1 MPEKLNIIVGGMVG
15 QFPLGGVAWDYFHYV
30 LGLAELGH
38 DVVYHEDTGEWPGDP
53 VSGGGQLIGAPYTRQ
68 FIQDFFDAYAP
79 HLADRW
85 HFVLSRGESY
95 GMTRA
100 AFDAFAASAD
110 VFLNV
115 SGACQI
121 PDVLGRRCVKVF
133 LDTDPGCNQIPLV
146 GHPDS
151 DFGQLIAAHDRHLT
165 YAENIRA
172 ADCRVPTLGH
182 DWITT
187 RCIATAAPWDRYIDQ
202 PPGADA
208 RFTTI
213 MGWDYFHPPLIL
225 DGVEYRTKVP
235 EFERFYDVVRRSDQT
250 FKIAVGGA
258 KAPLEQLRKDG
269 WDVVEGRPA
278 TLTPAIYADFIGRS
292 RGEWS
297 VAKNVYVDTASGWF
311 SCRTACYLA
320 AGRPAVVQETG
331 WSRFVP
337 SGAGVFAFSTTDE
350 AVAAL
355 DQIAADPEK
364 HRRAAV
370 EVWRQYLSPKAV
382 LPKMLEEIFNGPEQ
396 AGV

>member
-1 MPEKLNIIVGGMVG
+1 MPDKLNIIVGGMVG

-30 LGLAELGH
+30 LGLAKLGH
-38 DVVYHEDTGEWPGDP
+38 NVIYHEDTGEWPGDP

-68 FIQDFFDAYAP
+68 FIQDFFDKYAP
-79 HLADRW
+79 QLADRW
-85 HFVLSRGESY
+85 HFVLSRDESF
-95 GMTRA
+95 GMSRA
-100 AFDAFAASAD
+100 AFDQFAKSAD

-121 PDVLGRRCVKVF
+121 PDALGERCVKVF

-146 GHPDS
+146 GKPDS
-151 DFGQLIAAHDRHLT
+151 DFGELIAQHDRHLT
-165 YAENIRA
+165 YAENIYGD
-172 ADCRVPTLGH
+172 DCRVPRLGY
-182 DWITT
+182 DWKTT
-187 RCIATAAPWDRYIDQ
+187 RCIATAAPWDRYITQ
-202 PPGADA
+202 PPAADA

-213 MGWDYFHPPLIL
+213 MGWDYFDPPLIL
-225 DGVEYRTKVP
+225 DGVAYRTKVP
-235 EFERFYDVVRRSDQT
+235 EFERFYDVAGRCEQK

-258 KAPLEQLRKDG
+258 KAPLEQLRTDG

-278 TLTPAIYADFIGRS
+278 TLTPSIYADFIGRS
-292 RGEWS
+292 AGEWS
-297 VAKNVYVDTASGWF
+297 VAKNVYVDTRSGWF

-337 SGAGVFAFSTTDE
+337 SGAGLFAFFTTDG

-355 DQIAADPEK
+355 DSIAGDPEK

-370 EVWRQYLSPKAV
+370 EVWREFLSPQAV
-382 LPKMLEEIFNGPEQ
+382 LPPMLADIL
-396 AGV
+396 A